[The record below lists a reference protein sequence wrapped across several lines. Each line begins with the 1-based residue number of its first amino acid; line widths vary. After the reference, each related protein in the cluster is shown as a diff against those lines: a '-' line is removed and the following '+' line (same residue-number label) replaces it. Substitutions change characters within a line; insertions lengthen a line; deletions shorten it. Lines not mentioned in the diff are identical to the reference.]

1 MVMEQ
6 RQGAI
11 GVIATIIIGAAIL
24 TFVVNYIFDTIL
36 AVSTSNETN
45 DTIAQVRP
53 IATASIILFAILAI
67 VVIASYMMGFIGGFG
82 GGGF

>member
-1 MVMEQ
+1 MAMQQ